1 MQNAIEQTIAPRTR
15 DLGGFSV
22 RRVLPAAQRQLVG
35 PFIFFDRM
43 GPAQF
48 NAGEGIDV
56 RPHPHIGLA
65 TITWL
70 FDGEFLHCDS
80 LSNRQIVYP
89 GEVNWM
95 VAGRAITHSER
106 TSSET
111 RAGAHS
117 LSGIQAWVALPGP
130 FEDTCPRFEHRGQQ
144 DLPQIEDNGTSVR
157 LIVGSA
163 YGVRAPVTTFSEM
176 FYADAILAQSASL
189 PLPDDHEDR
198 GLYIV
203 EGCVKIANETFQAD
217 QMLVFRSGESIT
229 VTAGTGG
236 ARVMLLGGDTVD
248 GPRHIW
254 WNFVSSSREKIE
266 YAKEQWKQGDWS
278 SGLFSLPEHDQD
290 EYTPLPE

>member
-1 MQNAIEQTIAPRTR
+1 MPNSIEQTITPRAR

-48 NAGEGIDV
+48 NAGDGIDV

-70 FDGEFLHCDS
+70 FEGEFLHCDS
-80 LSNRQIVYP
+80 LSNRQIVHP

-111 RAGAHS
+111 RKGAHS
-117 LSGIQAWVALPGP
+117 LSGIQAWVALPEQ
-130 FEDTCPRFEHRGQQ
+130 FEDIAPEFEHRGQQ
-144 DLPQIEDNGTSVR
+144 DLPQIDYDGASVT

-176 FYADAILAQSASL
+176 FYADAKLAEYASL
-189 PLPDDHEDR
+189 PLPNDHEDR

-203 EGCVKIANETFQAD
+203 DGCVQIAHEEFRAD
-217 QMLVFRSGESIT
+217 QMLVFRSGNPVT

-236 ARVMLLGGDTVD
+236 ARVILLGGEVLD
-248 GPRHIW
+248 GPRYIW

-266 YAKEQWKQGDWS
+266 YAKEQWKRGDWS
-278 SGLFSLPEHDQD
+278 GGMFSLPEHDQD
-290 EYTPLPE
+290 EFTPLPE